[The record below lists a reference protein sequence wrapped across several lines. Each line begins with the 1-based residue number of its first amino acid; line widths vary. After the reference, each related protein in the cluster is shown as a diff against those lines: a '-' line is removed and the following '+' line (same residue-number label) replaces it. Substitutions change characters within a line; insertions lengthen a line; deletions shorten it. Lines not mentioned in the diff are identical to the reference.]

1 MIGSTRMLSPKVVLA
16 ALILL
21 SPNPVVLCSQSGGP
35 RIQAAATDNPTVDW
49 VNQETPAVHGFVRPS
64 PAEYMKAID
73 ENKEVLRARVVLDG
87 STTVEFYERPKD
99 IDFYNST
106 IVVNRRG
113 AASRSYSVGDLIKH
127 QALSLVH
134 VGIVPSGNGAGMLV
148 CEYEGGAVGAREGF
162 AILRFSP
169 SSFDLHTLP
178 LTNFGKVVLFSGK
191 PGQVEIWSALPD
203 GAASDADP
211 MAYSSQSC
219 RWETKGYV
227 CDPPKRKRS
236 RFSPAATDDPGIE
249 IR

>member
-1 MIGSTRMLSPKVVLA
+1 MLSPKVVLA

-21 SPNPVVLCSQSGGP
+21 SPNPVALSAQSSGTQT
-35 RIQAAATDNPTVDW
+35 QAAATDNLTVDW
-49 VNQETPAVHGFVRPS
+49 VNQKTPAVHVFARPS
-64 PAEYMKAID
+64 PDDYMRAID
-73 ENKEVLRARVVLDG
+73 DNKEVLRAKIALDG
-87 STTVEFYERPKD
+87 STTVAFYERPKD
-99 IDFYNST
+99 IDFYDST

-113 AASRSYSVGDLIKH
+113 DASRSYNIGDLIKH

-169 SSFDLHTLP
+169 SSFDLRTLP
-178 LTNFGKVVLFSGK
+178 LTNFGKVVVFSGK
-191 PGQVEIWSALPD
+191 PDQVEIWSALPD

-211 MAYSSQSC
+211 MAYSTQAC

-227 CDPPKRKRS
+227 CDPPKRKHG

-249 IR
+249 IRP